1 MQFHPRTVKLLTS
14 WQKDSN
20 MGTLIR
26 IGYVL
31 NYVFSRDIAGRTVSK
46 FPDDSFLIA
55 YPGAGGQWLR
65 RLVGNLL
72 QPGAAVTGANIQQRV
87 PDLYHGSRR
96 SFMQMTRPRVIFSHE
111 CYDADCHG
119 RVVYLVRDPR
129 DVAVSMY
136 EERRAGLAKPDSL
149 ALQQFVATEFMRTDQ
164 YQGGWAEDFSGIIQQ
179 NESFSYLSRLKEEFL
194 GTPAS
199 WAENVMSWLGARGE
213 DPEVLLTIRYED
225 LFSHPEDV
233 LQKVSAFL
241 QIPASAEQIRTAI
254 KVSREAVN
262 SEWPQRPGK
271 WQTDLPQEA
280 VREIEM
286 AWGEVMLLFSYS
298 PVTLGAHS
306 GTQNL
311 VENNSTA
318 RL

>member
-1 MQFHPRTVKLLTS
+1 
-14 WQKDSN
+14 

-26 IGYVL
+26 MGYVL
-31 NYVFSRDIAGRTVSK
+31 NYVLGRDIAGRTVSK

-72 QPGAAVTGANIQQRV
+72 QPGNPVTAANIQQRI
-87 PDLYHGSRR
+87 PDPYHGSRR
-96 SFMQMTRPRVIFSHE
+96 SFKQITRPRIIFSHE

-136 EERRAGLAKPDSL
+136 EQRRAGLVKPDSL
-149 ALQQFVATEFMRTDQ
+149 SLEHFIATEFMRTDR
-164 YQGGWAEDFSGIIQQ
+164 YQGGWAEDFSGLIQQ
-179 NESFSYLSRLKEEFL
+179 NDGFSYLSRLKEEFL

-199 WAENVMSWLGARGE
+199 WGENVMSWLGARGE
-213 DPEVLLTIRYED
+213 APEVLLTVRYED
-225 LFSHPEDV
+225 VVSHPEDA
-233 LQKVSAFL
+233 LQKVSEFL
-241 QIPASAEQIRTAI
+241 QIPASAEQIRSAI
-254 KVSREAVN
+254 KVSRESVN
-262 SEWPQRPGK
+262 AEWPQRPGQ

-280 VREIEM
+280 VREIEV
-286 AWGEVMLLFSYS
+286 AWGEVMVLLGYS
-298 PVTLGAHS
+298 PVTIGAHS

-318 RL
+318 RR